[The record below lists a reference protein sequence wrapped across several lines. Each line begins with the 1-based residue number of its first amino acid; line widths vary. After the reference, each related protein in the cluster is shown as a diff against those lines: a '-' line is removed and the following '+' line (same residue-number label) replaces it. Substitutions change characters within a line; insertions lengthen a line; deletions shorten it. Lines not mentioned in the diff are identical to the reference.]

1 MTKELTEL
9 LSDKI
14 KQSVRLHEINDLA
27 DKLRVCYQ
35 QAKISD
41 SEYTHLLDIYKD
53 QLKIVLDFNLLPDRQ
68 FIDVHVK
75 NYAAQ
80 GVVKIDEAEMV
91 LEELQVIEQEA
102 IRLNGA
108 RLEYIQD
115 NFFIDSD
122 AVNSRKKAPPPNNSI
137 EPNNSIDKI
146 LKRLTSLFKSRIFR

>member
-14 KQSVRLHEINDLA
+14 RQSLRLHEINDLTNQL
-27 DKLRVCYQ
+27 KVCYQ
-35 QAKISD
+35 QAEISE
-41 SEYTHLLDIYKD
+41 SEYTHLLGISKE

-75 NYAAQ
+75 NYAPQ
-80 GVVKIDEAEMV
+80 GVVKIDEAEIV

-102 IRLNGA
+102 IRLNSA

-115 NFFIDSD
+115 NFFIDSN
-122 AVNSRKKAPPPNNSI
+122 AANSTKNPPPPNNLI
-137 EPNNSIDKI
+137 EKI